1 MIHSLEK
8 KRWFLTLFYFIL
20 YNVLQIAETSITI
33 DGIRYVID
41 PGMVKQKM
49 YDQGTGMESL
59 SVTEI
64 SKAQAWQRAGRA
76 GRQAPGQ
83 CYRLYTETS
92 FTQLAKTTIPEIQ
105 RCSLATVILQL
116 KVLGVEDVLQF
127 DFLQPPDPQNLKRS
141 QKVLK
146 ELGALKIER
155 LRPGP
160 KSKRG
165 KKMYVI
171 TDLGRRMAELPLE
184 PHFALA
190 LLRSSQDDLCCSEA
204 MLSIISMLSVENP
217 LLSPTNQRDR
227 AGQAHRRF
235 AAPSGDHITLLNL
248 FTCYNDECPNGRNA
262 QQWLAENFVNGR
274 AMRRAIQI
282 RRQLAERC
290 NQMGIPIVSPEPG
303 TDPNDEA
310 IRKGLIAG
318 LFLTVAKMLPSI
330 DTKSSNRHKFKTLRD
345 NLEVSIHPSS
355 TLFSR
360 RNQQKMSEK
369 KKGGATNSGGYFVV
383 FTELVFTK
391 RPYIR
396 CVSHIKQE
404 WLREIVPHC
413 FS

>member
-1 MIHSLEK
+1 
-8 KRWFLTLFYFIL
+8 
-20 YNVLQIAETSITI
+20 
-33 DGIRYVID
+33 
-41 PGMVKQKM
+41 
-49 YDQGTGMESL
+49 
-59 SVTEI
+59 
-64 SKAQAWQRAGRA
+64 
-76 GRQAPGQ
+76 
-83 CYRLYTETS
+83 
-92 FTQLAKTTIPEIQ
+92 
-105 RCSLATVILQL
+105 
-116 KVLGVEDVLQF
+116 
-127 DFLQPPDPQNLKRS
+127 
-141 QKVLK
+141 
-146 ELGALKIER
+146 
-155 LRPGP
+155 
-160 KSKRG
+160 
-165 KKMYVI
+165 MYVI

-282 RRQLAERC
+282 
-290 NQMGIPIVSPEPG
+290 
-303 TDPNDEA
+303 
-310 IRKGLIAG
+310 G